1 MEVEL
6 PVLTLPVQALVEDPQ
21 PGFAWGSVRQADS
34 QVQPGP
40 LVGVDILT
48 RSLGDSLVHESS
60 SSTALHGYFH
70 MLPSSRIMA
79 DGRTSIFAKRHALG
93 PHQEQLGE

>member
-1 MEVEL
+1 MEL
-6 PVLTLPVQALVEDPQ
+6 PVLTLPVQVLFVDPHT
-21 PGFAWGSVRQADS
+21 GFTWGSVRKADS

-40 LVGVDILT
+40 LVGIDILT

-60 SSTALHGYFH
+60 SSTASHGSFH

-79 DGRTSIFAKRHALG
+79 DGHTSRLGKGRALG
-93 PHQEQLGE
+93 PHQEQLGK

>member
-1 MEVEL
+1 MEL
-6 PVLTLPVQALVEDPQ
+6 PVLTLPVQALVVDPHI
-21 PGFAWGSVRQADS
+21 GFAWGSVRKADS

-40 LVGVDILT
+40 LVGIDILT

-70 MLPSSRIMA
+70 MLPSSRIKA
-79 DGRTSIFAKRHALG
+79 DGRTSRLGKRHALG